1 MRFVLFAV
9 LTVAV
14 ALPLSAQRPGDTLRA
29 FTSDAEFVAFYRG
42 LREEQERARRAAD
55 SAYRRR
61 AEAEEQCRRQ
71 AVSLTITQ
79 QPDTA
84 SKHAVIT
91 GRAMP
96 GALITISALNL
107 KSNAGKDGR
116 FRLVIPAEF
125 LAAPRQ
131 FTLWAQLIGYDRAS
145 RTLTVE
151 RGDSVDMTLR
161 LCQSVLRLESVVSL
175 SAATV
180 VVDGVQAEQASRSRS
195 DEITNVQHAGVDEGG
210 IVKVHGDHLVILRR
224 GRLFTVAIGGSNRCS
239 GGAGAAVRPDL
250 APPPPSGPAPLGSGG
265 NRGGRGRSRE
275 RRGQG

>member
-1 MRFVLFAV
+1 MRLALFAV
-9 LTVAV
+9 SSLAL
-14 ALPLSAQRPGDTLRA
+14 ALPLSAQQPRDTLRA

-42 LREEQERARRAAD
+42 LREEQERAGRAAD

-71 AVSLTITQ
+71 ALSLTITQ

-96 GALITISALNL
+96 GAFISISALNL

-116 FRLVIPAEF
+116 FRLVIPAES

-131 FTLWAQLIGYDRAS
+131 FTLWAQLIGYDRVS

-151 RGDSVDMTLR
+151 GGDSVDMTLR
-161 LCQSVLRLESVVSL
+161 L
-175 SAATV
+175 
-180 VVDGVQAEQASRSRS
+180 
-195 DEITNVQHAGVDEGG
+195 
-210 IVKVHGDHLVILRR
+210 
-224 GRLFTVAIGGSNRCS
+224 
-239 GGAGAAVRPDL
+239 
-250 APPPPSGPAPLGSGG
+250 
-265 NRGGRGRSRE
+265 
-275 RRGQG
+275 

>member
-1 MRFVLFAV
+1 MRFALFAV

-55 SAYRRR
+55 SAYRRQ

-96 GALITISALNL
+96 GAFISISALNL

-116 FRLVIPAEF
+116 FRLVIPAES

-131 FTLWAQLIGYDRAS
+131 FTLWAQLIGYDR
-145 RTLTVE
+145 L
-151 RGDSVDMTLR
+151 
-161 LCQSVLRLESVVSL
+161 
-175 SAATV
+175 
-180 VVDGVQAEQASRSRS
+180 AE
-195 DEITNVQHAGVDEGG
+195 
-210 IVKVHGDHLVILRR
+210 
-224 GRLFTVAIGGSNRCS
+224 
-239 GGAGAAVRPDL
+239 P
-250 APPPPSGPAPLGSGG
+250 
-265 NRGGRGRSRE
+265 
-275 RRGQG
+275 